1 MQHSYK
7 FENVNCKY
15 LNQYDKIELKHVVP
29 SSGLL
34 AGASPE
40 ISKVAM

>member
-7 FENVNCKY
+7 CENVNCKY
-15 LNQYDKIELKHVVP
+15 LNQCDKIELKHVIP
-29 SSGLL
+29 SLGLL
-34 AGASPE
+34 AGASPA